1 MKHQRDTYTGSSN
14 YLKVM
19 TQLDLLLYSY
29 LTETTT
35 SQELREPDERRPTLP
50 VLLLLLVALPAACAE
65 AASASYQ
72 ALKLPTRYLDF
83 GFGLWV

>member
-1 MKHQRDTYTGSSN
+1 MKHQRDTYTGGSN
-14 YLKVM
+14 YLKVI
-19 TQLDLLLYSY
+19 TQLYLLLYSY

-50 VLLLLLVALPAACAE
+50 VLLLLLVALPAAGAE

-72 ALKLPTRYLDF
+72 SLKLPTRYQDLGF
-83 GFGLWV
+83 GFRV